1 MCIHLLMHHA
11 YKMTKP
17 KKSNVRDLLE
27 SISEANRAVS
37 RERAL
42 RLADVGLTTA
52 QAQIISVLGAQGP
65 MSLVDLNAHLLTDV
79 PPSRVV
85 SLLVDQKFLLRKDR
99 AGDRRCLEL
108 SLGAKGKKHWA
119 LINRIDRA
127 VERWASKRI
136 PKKTM
141 ASATKALVA
150 LREE

>member
-1 MCIHLLMHHA
+1 MHHV

-42 RLADVGLTTA
+42 RLTDVGLTTA

-85 SLLVDQKFLLRKDR
+85 SLLVDQKYLLRKDR

-108 SLGAKGKKHWA
+108 SLGAKGKKQWA

-150 LREE
+150 LCEE